1 MAVPVPRTART
12 ALTEH
17 VDARAGSIRAV
28 GVLTRTGA
36 DLLCGTVET
45 LERQGHRRIT
55 LDLSGLRDAD
65 DEGLGQ
71 VEELRLDLAARS
83 RRLTVH
89 APDQEGR

>member
-1 MAVPVPRTART
+1 MSVPTPRGAVA

-17 VDARAGSIRAV
+17 VDLRLGRIRAT
-28 GVLTRTGA
+28 GELTRTGA
-36 DLLCGTVET
+36 DLLRGTVET

-55 LDLSGLRDAD
+55 LDLTGVRAAD
-65 DEGLGQ
+65 DEGLSQ

-89 APDQEGR
+89 APDDEPR